1 LTYRAAWPSSK
12 PSTPTPLGIVS
23 LQSATFCGALTNGC
37 TIGSIATAGRYG
49 RGRKREARYR
59 LDLRR
64 DITRINEYAFWRLV
78 DPVLW
83 LTIPK
88 LLRRFQWNYTR
99 AGLEITL
106 HNTFRRATPK
116 QITGGNRPTL

>member
-1 LTYRAAWPSSK
+1 
-12 PSTPTPLGIVS
+12 
-23 LQSATFCGALTNGC
+23 LTNGC

-88 LLRRFQWNYTR
+88 LLRRFQWNPY
-99 AGLEITL
+99 A
-106 HNTFRRATPK
+106 RRGRNYAAQHFQTSNAK
-116 QITGGNRPTL
+116 ANNWWQSTDTVIQWH

>member
-1 LTYRAAWPSSK
+1 MAARH
-12 PSTPTPLGIVS
+12 G
-23 LQSATFCGALTNGC
+23 
-37 TIGSIATAGRYG
+37 GRYG
-49 RGRKREARYR
+49 RRRKREARYR

-83 LTIPK
+83 LAIPK
-88 LLRRFQWNYTR
+88 LTRRFQWNYTR
-99 AGLEITL
+99 AGREITL